1 MSDCRQ
7 GGRAAYDPKGVCRIR
22 VEFAGDEQP
31 WEYPLALNGREVDAV
46 YVDGARH
53 VPLRELVR
61 MEERVAELEGLCRD
75 LDGALGSCAVDAV
88 RGRGCEE
95 CEWWD
100 GAKDVCSL
108 AERAVEMG
116 VSAWARAKS

>member
-1 MSDCRQ
+1 MKRLFCILITALLLCGCSKTETLDYYNTEEGCFL
-7 GGRAAYDPKGVCRIR
+7 GSTHYHN
-22 VEFAGDEQP
+22 FAGMDIQLWNP
-31 WEYPLALNGREVDAV
+31 AWDA
-46 YVDGARH
+46 
-53 VPLRELVR
+53 P
-61 MEERVAELEGLCRD
+61 LEGLCRD